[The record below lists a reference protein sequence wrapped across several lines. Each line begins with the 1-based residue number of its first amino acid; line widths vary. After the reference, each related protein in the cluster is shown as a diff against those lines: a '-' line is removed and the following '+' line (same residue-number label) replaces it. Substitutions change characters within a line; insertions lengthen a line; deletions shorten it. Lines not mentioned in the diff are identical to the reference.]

1 MKARLPFFLSLW
13 MAMLV
18 ALVSAL
24 APLGPPSS
32 RPTGSA
38 FNPATTSVLIK
49 AGDRSAAPVERA
61 REPDDRDKRAIH
73 GSAMAWLLPLTMLLF
88 GLVPGSRSRPPLPFL
103 SSSAWR
109 AEHLPRRHA
118 RAPPSLS

>member
-49 AGDRSAAPVERA
+49 AGDRGEAPVERA
-61 REPDDRDKRAIH
+61 REPDGRDKRAIH
-73 GSAMAWLLPLTMLLF
+73 GSAITLFPYTTLFRSKSPSRRRTMT
-88 GLVPGSRSRPPLPFL
+88 SI
-103 SSSAWR
+103 
-109 AEHLPRRHA
+109 
-118 RAPPSLS
+118 